1 MFEDKSLTCK
11 DCGNE
16 FVFSA
21 GEQEFYSKQGFNEPV
36 RCKAC
41 RDAKKARN
49 NTRSNQFFYVY
60 QKVAIILMVIF
71 FFFVYAK
78 YSLKNWIY
86 EINVK

>member
-49 NTRSNQFFYVY
+49 NTRSNYTNNFF
-60 QKVAIILMVIF
+60 IF
-71 FFFVYAK
+71 FCILFKRTIQVELFDRIC
-78 YSLKNWIY
+78 IY
-86 EINVK
+86 YFGSIFYF